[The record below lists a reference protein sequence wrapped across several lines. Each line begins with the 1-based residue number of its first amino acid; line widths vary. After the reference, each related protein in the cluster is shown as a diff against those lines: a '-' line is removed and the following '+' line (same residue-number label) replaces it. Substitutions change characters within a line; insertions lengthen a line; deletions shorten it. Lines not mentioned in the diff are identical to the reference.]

1 MSSNIN
7 LEKLKKEKSNLDI
20 LGDIYFY
27 SVFAELIPEEDLERF
42 KWYGIYAQDE
52 KQTLFTLRIPLA
64 LGELNIEQLK
74 AISLISKKFSDDNLN
89 FLKEQ
94 KIEFKNLKISSL
106 PEIFNILKDIKLN
119 SFFETGH
126 TIRRVLTCP
135 VNGVDPSQIF
145 DVEEL
150 AKKLNETF
158 VGNRNFAN
166 LPNKLQIA
174 LSGYEEGCDVGFLP
188 DLSFNAAQFSKDK
201 IIFSVNI
208 LGKHIGFINS
218 SQIINTTRA
227 VANIYKDYGNREEL
241 EKSTFEYFVKD
252 LGLGT
257 FCDILES
264 MCDYKLQ
271 SNSQLE
277 QNTNPRKPRLGINK
291 SATKDFSFI
300 GCKIEHKS
308 LNSTILDNLI
318 NILESFEA
326 KRVKI
331 THKANIIILD
341 VPTKNASIL
350 AKELENIGFNSN
362 I

>member
-7 LEKLKKEKSNLDI
+7 LEKLKKEKSSIDI

-27 SVFAELIPEEDLERF
+27 AVFAELIPDEDLERF

-52 KQTLFTLRIPLA
+52 EQKLFTLRIPLT

-74 AISLISKKFSDDNLN
+74 ALSLISKKFSDDNFN
-89 FLKEQ
+89 FSKEQ
-94 KIEFKNLKISSL
+94 KVEFRNIKISSF
-106 PEIFNILKDIKLN
+106 PDIFNILQDIGLN
-119 SFFETGH
+119 SFFENGH

-145 DVEEL
+145 DVEDI

-158 VGNRNFAN
+158 VGNRNFSN

-174 LSGYEEGCDVGFLP
+174 ISGYEEGCDVGFLP
-188 DLSFNAAQFSKDK
+188 DVSFNAISNLKDK
-201 IIFSVNI
+201 IVFSINI
-208 LGKHIGFINS
+208 LGKNIGFINS

-227 VANIYKDYGNREEL
+227 IANIYKDYGNRDDIQ
-241 EKSTFEYFVKD
+241 KSTFEYFIKD
-252 LGLGT
+252 LGLNS

-271 SNSQLE
+271 SNNKIEKSS
-277 QNTNPRKPRLGINK
+277 NPRKARLGINQ
-291 SATKDFSFI
+291 SAIKDFSFI

-308 LNSTILDNLI
+308 LSSKIIDELVKL
-318 NILESFEA
+318 LETFGA
-326 KRVKI
+326 KRAKI
-331 THKANIIILD
+331 THKSNIIILD
-341 VPTKNASIL
+341 VPTKNASVL